1 MNKKINT
8 TVLLSLILFYTYAQ
22 EIKVNDTDE
31 QSYKEIIQNN
41 VLIKIDSTN
50 NIKLAFSREYK
61 EAMRK
66 KNKQNLK
73 KASKFYNPL
82 TLIIRLFGI

>member
-8 TVLLSLILFYTYAQ
+8 TVILTLILFTAYAQ
-22 EIKVNDTDE
+22 EIKVNDTDK

-41 VLIKIDSTN
+41 VSLKIDSTY
-50 NIKLAFSREYK
+50 NIKLAFSPEYK
-61 EAMRK
+61 EVMRK

-73 KASKFYNPL
+73 KNIKIL
-82 TLIIRLFGI
+82 